1 MLFANKNHMT
11 PADDESNQQV
21 NADLQTVAS
30 ESQTESDFFEFDFD
44 DDLADFEIFSNEEEE
59 KDTNKRKNTEIVDKD
74 ENVYDLKSMRRG
86 SIVQFTD
93 KREEFEN
100 LDPNRFMVI
109 SHIGGQAVW
118 ISDNGILYDSEGVA
132 RKSRNYNYETTIIH
146 LDSVI
151 DPD

>member
-21 NADLQTVAS
+21 DDDLQTIS
-30 ESQTESDFFEFDFD
+30 LEDQTEQDELPIFDPD
-44 DDLADFEIFSNEEEE
+44 DYKIFLYEEEE
-59 KDTNKRKNTEIVDKD
+59 EEDTNKRKNTEIVDKD
-74 ENVYDLKSMRRG
+74 ETVYDLKSMRRG

-100 LDPNRFMVI
+100 LDPDRFMVI
-109 SHIGGQAVW
+109 DHIGGQAVW
-118 ISDNGILYDSEGVA
+118 ISNNGTLYDSEEVA
-132 RKSRNYNYETTIIH
+132 RKSRNYNYETIIIH

>member
-21 NADLQTVAS
+21 DDDLQTISS
-30 ESQTESDFFEFDFD
+30 EDQTEQGELPIFDPD
-44 DDLADFEIFSNEEEE
+44 NYEIFLYGEEE
-59 KDTNKRKNTEIVDKD
+59 KEDTNKRKNTEIVDKD
-74 ENVYDLKSMRRG
+74 ETIYDLKSMRRG

-109 SHIGGQAVW
+109 SRIGGQAVW
-118 ISDNGILYDSEGVA
+118 ISDNGMIYDSEDVV

>member
-11 PADDESNQQV
+11 PTDDESNQQV
-21 NADLQTVAS
+21 DDDLQTISS
-30 ESQTESDFFEFDFD
+30 EDQTEQDELPIFDPYNY
-44 DDLADFEIFSNEEEE
+44 EIFLYEEE
-59 KDTNKRKNTEIVDKD
+59 DTNKRKNTEIVDKD

-100 LDPNRFMVI
+100 LDPDRFMVI
-109 SHIGGQAVW
+109 NHIGGQAVW
-118 ISDNGILYDSEGVA
+118 ISDNGMIYDSEDVA
-132 RKSRNYNYETTIIH
+132 RKSRNYNYETVIIH

>member
-1 MLFANKNHMT
+1 MLFTNKNHMT
-11 PADDESNQQV
+11 PTDDKSNQE
-21 NADLQTVAS
+21 D
-30 ESQTESDFFEFDFD
+30 QTEQDELPIFDPD
-44 DDLADFEIFSNEEEE
+44 NYEIFLYEEEEEEEE

-74 ENVYDLKSMRRG
+74 ETVYDLKSMRQG

-100 LDPNRFMVI
+100 LDPDRFMVI
-109 SHIGGQAVW
+109 DHIGGQAVW
-118 ISDNGILYDSEGVA
+118 ISDNGMLYDSEDVA
-132 RKSRNYNYETTIIH
+132 RKSRNYNYETIIIH

>member
-11 PADDESNQQV
+11 PTDDESNQQV
-21 NADLQTVAS
+21 DDDLQTIS
-30 ESQTESDFFEFDFD
+30 LEDQTEQDELPIFDPD
-44 DDLADFEIFSNEEEE
+44 DYEIFLYEEEEVE

-74 ENVYDLKSMRRG
+74 ETVYDLKSMRRG

-100 LDPNRFMVI
+100 LDPDRFMVI
-109 SHIGGQAVW
+109 DHIGGQAVW
-118 ISDNGILYDSEGVA
+118 ISDNGMLYDSEDVA
-132 RKSRNYNYETTIIH
+132 RKSRNYNYETIIIH

>member
-11 PADDESNQQV
+11 PTDDESNQRVDDDMETTELECQ
-21 NADLQTVAS
+21 DES
-30 ESQTESDFFEFDFD
+30 EEFFEI
-44 DDLADFEIFSNEEEE
+44 DLADFEMFPNEEE

-74 ENVYDLKSMRRG
+74 ETVYDLKSMRRG

-100 LDPNRFMVI
+100 LDPDRFMVI
-109 SHIGGQAVW
+109 NHIGGQAVW
-118 ISDNGILYDSEGVA
+118 ISDNGMIYDSEDVA

>member
-21 NADLQTVAS
+21 DDDLQTISS
-30 ESQTESDFFEFDFD
+30 EDQTEQDELPIFD
-44 DDLADFEIFSNEEEE
+44 EIFLYEEEEEE
-59 KDTNKRKNTEIVDKD
+59 KDTNKRKNTEIVDKN
-74 ENVYDLKSMRRG
+74 ETVYDLKSMRRG

-100 LDPNRFMVI
+100 LDPDRFMVI
-109 SHIGGQAVW
+109 DHIGGQAVW
-118 ISDNGILYDSEGVA
+118 ISDNGMLYDSEDVA
-132 RKSRNYNYETTIIH
+132 RKSRNYNYETIIIH